1 MMSEFEKQVRHALI
15 DRDMTMTD
23 LANELGITISYVS
36 DLLKG
41 KRTNQEQLQR
51 IKEFLEITDTDD
63 YEECCNGRFLGIEV
77 KAKNGKPSP
86 LQIHNLKKI
95 DEAGGYGIL
104 LYPDHF
110 ELFKNFIDCLKVNDA
125 NTAYNYDLL
134 KRRWLDG

>member
-51 IKEFLEITDTDD
+51 IKELKWTRVLFNILLLMQKTA
-63 YEECCNGRFLGIEV
+63 Y
-77 KAKNGKPSP
+77 
-86 LQIHNLKKI
+86 LKKMAKPI
-95 DEAGGYGIL
+95 STEI
-104 LYPDHF
+104 
-110 ELFKNFIDCLKVNDA
+110 
-125 NTAYNYDLL
+125 
-134 KRRWLDG
+134 

>member
-1 MMSEFEKQVRHALI
+1 MSENQVKITYKPLWKLLI

-63 YEECCNGRFLGIEV
+63 YEE
-77 KAKNGKPSP
+77 
-86 LQIHNLKKI
+86 
-95 DEAGGYGIL
+95 
-104 LYPDHF
+104 
-110 ELFKNFIDCLKVNDA
+110 
-125 NTAYNYDLL
+125 
-134 KRRWLDG
+134 

>member
-51 IKEFLEITDTDD
+51 IKEVFDLTNKKQLGEYHGLSQGQGFLMCLSLFCFYQVT
-63 YEECCNGRFLGIEV
+63 N
-77 KAKNGKPSP
+77 AKVCLLLLEQQN
-86 LQIHNLKKI
+86 N
-95 DEAGGYGIL
+95 YIL
-104 LYPDHF
+104 P
-110 ELFKNFIDCLKVNDA
+110 VP
-125 NTAYNYDLL
+125 T
-134 KRRWLDG
+134 

>member
-51 IKEFLEITDTDD
+51 IKEFL
-63 YEECCNGRFLGIEV
+63 
-77 KAKNGKPSP
+77 A
-86 LQIHNLKKI
+86 
-95 DEAGGYGIL
+95 EAGGYGASVVL
-104 LYPDHF
+104 LPGPYGCGGLSQ
-110 ELFKNFIDCLKVNDA
+110 ENQR
-125 NTAYNYDLL
+125 DLT
-134 KRRWLDG
+134 RAARNNPGRFS

>member
-41 KRTNQEQLQR
+41 KRTNQGQLQR

-63 YEECCNGRFLGIEV
+63 YEE
-77 KAKNGKPSP
+77 
-86 LQIHNLKKI
+86 
-95 DEAGGYGIL
+95 
-104 LYPDHF
+104 
-110 ELFKNFIDCLKVNDA
+110 
-125 NTAYNYDLL
+125 
-134 KRRWLDG
+134 

>member
-1 MMSEFEKQVRHALI
+1 MLYKKIENYSLKLRIYPNKKQVRHALI

-63 YEECCNGRFLGIEV
+63 YEE
-77 KAKNGKPSP
+77 
-86 LQIHNLKKI
+86 
-95 DEAGGYGIL
+95 
-104 LYPDHF
+104 
-110 ELFKNFIDCLKVNDA
+110 
-125 NTAYNYDLL
+125 
-134 KRRWLDG
+134 